1 MLNRRSLLR
10 QSAFV
15 SLSPLIPRF
24 VARSASAAAP
34 DRDGRILVVVQLDG
48 GNDGINTV
56 VPVGDALYAKYRR
69 ELRIASDRVRR
80 LGEDGGVAVGLH
92 PAMRGMADLFE
103 DGRLAIVQG
112 VGYPNPD
119 RSHFE
124 SMATW
129 QTARLGRDETGDP
142 GWLGR
147 ALDVAPRSEGGPA
160 AIHVGAESPPRA
172 LVTRR
177 ASTTSFA
184 DAADLSLALAAPP
197 SPPATGTDLVAFV
210 GRTLTS
216 AYATAAS
223 LDAATK
229 KRDVLARYPD
239 TALARR
245 LDLVARSIKAG
256 FSTRVYYTIQAGYD
270 THSVQLPTHAR
281 LLDEFSGAVA
291 AFLDDLKA
299 AQLADRVVVMA
310 FSEFGRRPEENGSI
324 GTDHGTAGPV
334 FLAGPSV
341 RGGLLGETP
350 RLESLVDGDLSWSV
364 DFRQVYASIL
374 DGWLGVAADGV
385 LGGNFA
391 GLPLFR

>member
-24 VARSASAAAP
+24 VAQSASAAAP
-34 DRDGRILVVVQLDG
+34 DRDGRILVVVQMDG

-69 ELRIASDRVRR
+69 ELRIASNRVRR
-80 LGEDGGVAVGLH
+80 LGDSGGFAVGLH

-197 SPPATGTDLVAFV
+197 SPPATGTDLAAFV
-210 GRTLTS
+210 ERTLTS
-216 AYATAAS
+216 AYAAAAS

-229 KRDVLARYPD
+229 SRDVLARYPD
-239 TALARR
+239 TPLARR

-270 THSVQLPTHAR
+270 THSVQLPAHAR

-341 RGGLLGETP
+341 RGGLHGQTP
-350 RLESLVDGDLSWSV
+350 RLDSLVDGDLPWSV

-391 GLPLFR
+391 GLLLFR